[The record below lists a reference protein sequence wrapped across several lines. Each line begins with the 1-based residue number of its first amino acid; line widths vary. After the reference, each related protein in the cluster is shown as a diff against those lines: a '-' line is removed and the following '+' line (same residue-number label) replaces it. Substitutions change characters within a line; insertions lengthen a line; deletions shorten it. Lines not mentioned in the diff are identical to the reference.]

1 MRSMYSIQETHGTG
15 SIAHLDTIS
24 E

>member
-1 MRSMYSIQETHGTG
+1 MRSMYSIQELHSTG
-15 SIAHLDTIS
+15 SIAHLDTII

>member
-1 MRSMYSIQETHGTG
+1 MRSMYSIQESHGTG